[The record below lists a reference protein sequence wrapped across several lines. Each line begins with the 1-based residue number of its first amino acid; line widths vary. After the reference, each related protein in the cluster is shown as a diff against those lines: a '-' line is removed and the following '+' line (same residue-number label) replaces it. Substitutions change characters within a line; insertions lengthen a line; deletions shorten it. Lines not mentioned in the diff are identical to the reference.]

1 MLLVFVE
8 WEINMILGN
17 EYDMSLWY
25 ILKVRNKYRKS
36 IIEFIKELP
45 EEFLENIRTAY
56 LKGIDKNVGLDD
68 EEDKFYKVQSNVDSN
83 IYYKFYIMCGDLYI
97 DKIKIIN
104 GVSKNLFSLTLIPNN
119 PNHIE
124 QMYKNKEI
132 CLGSI
137 STGQLQEISY
147 KELEYDL
154 KKTNFGNMLSHT
166 YFLLGGMI
174 KIKFSRPASIK
185 NMPEE
190 MYREESKQKKLIKK
204 IQNNDIK

>member
-1 MLLVFVE
+1 
-8 WEINMILGN
+8 MIFGN

-45 EEFLENIRTAY
+45 EEFLENIRTTY

-124 QMYKNKEI
+124 QMDKNKEI
-132 CLGSI
+132 YLGSI

-190 MYREESKQKKLIKK
+190 MYREEPKRKRLIKK
-204 IQNNDIK
+204 PQNNNTKKD

>member
-1 MLLVFVE
+1 
-8 WEINMILGN
+8 MIFGN

-124 QMYKNKEI
+124 QMDKNKEI
-132 CLGSI
+132 YLGSI

-147 KELEYDL
+147 KELEYEL

-174 KIKFSRPASIK
+174 QIKFSRPASIK

-190 MYREESKQKKLIKK
+190 IYREEPKRKRLIKK
-204 IQNNDIK
+204 PQNNNTKKD